1 MSTARLAV
9 LTLER
14 VRGSRVENASDH
26 CQCENKRCHKKN
38 LQRRKGNTKSSACDD
53 MQRRNDQSS
62 SQESRGRNIAAI
74 VPDRLGSGPS
84 RSTEKKR
91 RSLRRSSASQL
102 DER

>member
-1 MSTARLAV
+1 MS
-9 LTLER
+9 
-14 VRGSRVENASDH
+14 
-26 CQCENKRCHKKN
+26 QKN
-38 LQRRKGNTKSSACDD
+38 LQRRKGNTKSSAYDD

-91 RSLRRSSASQL
+91 MATRRTLAAMPRSGAQISSGASSRHLRSPLAMGEQRTAGSW
-102 DER
+102 